1 MTIKTLTDL
10 KKNAIIIELNNQQSQ
25 FDNTDNAILSNNFTR
40 SPVHAITFL
49 IAYAGLNEDQ
59 RQTALSNLNN
69 AKINKIALDNLI
81 LDIDW
86 PAVLKNG
93 DLSDTLAFEFSI
105 GIANKDCFLS
115 AVKDKCPILHQA
127 LIQHNCMVNI
137 QETDEVVFITKISQN
152 ELWLQAFDRD
162 DNNNFWTVPKFQ
174 LSPSLTQI
182 IQGLAETKTM
192 TSGAFHI
199 RKGFGHLAKN
209 VELRITAPSETNEF
223 AVENKIKVNRG
234 IYGAFIGLYN
244 FYGLKRVDGVIV
256 ELESR
261 AKFSDKGASASQTQ
275 VVICYTESCGARSK
289 NEPTVITVRDLHV
302 LFQGADIIANFAKP
316 SKAAFND
323 SHYITLPTQSKSG
336 TGVSLLAQMPT
347 PKEAFL
353 LHLDNKQANTLVNQ
367 KEPSISFSIFNNK
380 SNEKEENK
388 EDEPQCRIS

>member
-10 KKNAIIIELNNQQSQ
+10 KKNAIITELNNQQSQ
-25 FDNTDNAILSNNFTR
+25 FDNTDNVILSNNFTR
-40 SPVHAITFL
+40 SPMHAITFL
-49 IAYAGLNEDQ
+49 IAYAGLSENQ

-69 AKINKIALDNLI
+69 VKINKVALDDLM

-105 GIANKDCFLS
+105 GIANKEYFLS
-115 AVKDKCPILHQA
+115 AVKDKCPILHKA
-127 LIQHNCMVNI
+127 LIQNNCMVNI
-137 QETDEVVFITKISQN
+137 QETDEVVFTTKISQN
-152 ELWLQAFDRD
+152 ELWLQAFNRD
-162 DNNNFWTVPKFQ
+162 TNNNFWTVPKFQ

-199 RKGFGHLAKN
+199 QKGLGHLAKN
-209 VELRITAPSETNEF
+209 VELRITAPNETNEF
-223 AVENKIKVNRG
+223 AIENKIKVNPG

-244 FYGLKRVDGVIV
+244 FYGLERVDGVIV
-256 ELESR
+256 ELESQ

-275 VVICYTESCGARSK
+275 VVTCYTESCCLRSK
-289 NEPTVITVRDLHV
+289 NEPTVITVEDLHV
-302 LFQGADIIANFAKP
+302 LFQGADIVANFAKSP
-316 SKAAFND
+316 KEAFNG
-323 SHYITLPTQSKSG
+323 SQYITLPTQSKSG

-353 LHLDNKQANTLVNQ
+353 LHLDKNTLVNQ
-367 KEPSISFSIFNNK
+367 KEPSTSFFSFNSK
-380 SNEKEENK
+380 PNEQPKNQ
-388 EDEPQCRIS
+388 EDEHQCRIS